1 MSNSTF
7 GSLVGHIV
15 QDKNKCYGKV
25 TEIREVTIDNSNVF
39 IALLDTGK
47 AIKLSILAKM
57 FAQSNLYLRRRGD
70 EFIVYAFTK
79 DAHVSKAKFGPQRK
93 RIVSPC
99 VTGNINNTATIGDE
113 KINITSHISSGNP
126 VYYNKQTMGESK

>member
-1 MSNSTF
+1 
-7 GSLVGHIV
+7 
-15 QDKNKCYGKV
+15 
-25 TEIREVTIDNSNVF
+25 
-39 IALLDTGK
+39 
-47 AIKLSILAKM
+47 M

-79 DAHVSKAKFGPQRK
+79 DAHVSNAKFGPQRK

>member
-25 TEIREVTIDNSNVF
+25 TEIREVVIDNNNVF

-47 AIKLSILAKM
+47 AIKLSSLAKM
-57 FAQSNLYLRRRGD
+57 FAQSSLYLRRRGD
-70 EFIVYAFTK
+70 EFIVYAYSK

-99 VTGNINNTATIGDE
+99 VTGNINNTAEFGDE
-113 KINITSHISSGNP
+113 RINITSHVSSGNP

>member
-1 MSNSTF
+1 MSNRVF
-7 GSLVGHIV
+7 GSIVGNKIS
-15 QDKNKCYGKV
+15 DKNRVYGIV
-25 TEIREVTIDNSNVF
+25 SEVVEITQNNETFFAVV
-39 IALLDTGK
+39 LDTGK
-47 AIKLSILAKM
+47 AMRMSTIANL
-57 FAQSNLYLRRRGD
+57 FYAQNLRLRKKGND
-70 EFIVYAFTK
+70 FIVYAWSN
-79 DAHVSKAKFGPQRK
+79 DYDVSKKKFGPQRK

>member
-25 TEIREVTIDNSNVF
+25 TEIREVVIDNNNVF

-57 FAQSNLYLRRRGD
+57 FAQSSLYLRRRGD
-70 EFIVYAFTK
+70 EFIVYAYSNKT
-79 DAHVSKAKFGPQRK
+79 SCIS
-93 RIVSPC
+93 RIIRW
-99 VTGNINNTATIGDE
+99 INHNFNFFI
-113 KINITSHISSGNP
+113 
-126 VYYNKQTMGESK
+126 

>member
-1 MSNSTF
+1 MRISTVAKLLYAQNLRLRKK
-7 GSLVGHIV
+7 GSDFV
-15 QDKNKCYGKV
+15 
-25 TEIREVTIDNSNVF
+25 
-39 IALLDTGK
+39 
-47 AIKLSILAKM
+47 
-57 FAQSNLYLRRRGD
+57 
-70 EFIVYAFTK
+70 VYAWSN
-79 DAHVSKAKFGPQRK
+79 DYQVSKAKFGPQRK

>member
-25 TEIREVTIDNSNVF
+25 TEIREVVIDNNNVF

-57 FAQSNLYLRRRGD
+57 FAQSSLYLRRRGD
-70 EFIVYAFTK
+70 EFIVYAYSK
-79 DAHVSKAKFGPQRK
+79 DAHVSKDKFGPQRK

-99 VTGNINNTATIGDE
+99 VTGNINNTAEFGDE
-113 KINITSHISSGNP
+113 RINITSHVSSGNP